1 MRRLSALTGY
11 ERLEDFENDIIS
23 HLRKAYSATE
33 TASRI
38 YDKNIAPTNQQKILF
53 NKWSKLQAFRSERA
67 VEVFETQL
75 QYIWDYAQETKDP
88 DEVLDYFGYF
98 LSGLTS
104 GVQLFSLFE
113 RRPDILKKVIYVT
126 SLSKQLADALAKQ
139 VSVLDGLAD
148 SGPDAIPSNLDGFKK
163 SLKARLL
170 NTKDFETILTNTRAW
185 KSEEHFKIIFA
196 QLTQIITSRRAEQA
210 YSDLAE
216 TCLSL
221 CLDQALSETKRRFG
235 EIAGSSVAILAMG
248 KMGSQEMSCTSD
260 LDIIVIYD
268 GNTDS
273 VSSFKD
279 LDIRTYFQKVTRT
292 LISGLSSSM
301 SYGRLYEVDMRLR
314 PSGRAGTVATSLE
327 GFINYQKTKAW
338 LWERL
343 ALTRARVVVGDQK
356 LCNKIDRALIDIL
369 NQKNNS
375 KEISIEVNEMRQR
388 ISKLEIDK
396 KQKWQIKKPLGGIL
410 DLELLAQSLTLLTNG
425 RDHKPADQ
433 LNNAFSNAIISQID
447 FDILFTSL
455 ELFSTI
461 EHLKRLL
468 GMKEFNTDNL
478 SISAIELFQKTTG
491 IKSLNFID
499 KKIEDSLNNNSK
511 LIEKL
516 MHDF

>member
-1 MRRLSALTGY
+1 MSV
-11 ERLEDFENDIIS
+11 FNNI
-23 HLRKAYSATE
+23 RKEWAANE
-33 TASRI
+33 F
-38 YDKNIAPTNQQKILF
+38 DL
-53 NKWSKLQAFRSERA
+53 
-67 VEVFETQL
+67 VFEG
-75 QYIWDYAQETKDP
+75 DVEM
-88 DEVLDYFGYF
+88 E
-98 LSGLTS
+98 
-104 GVQLFSLFE
+104 
-113 RRPDILKKVIYVT
+113 
-126 SLSKQLADALAKQ
+126 
-139 VSVLDGLAD
+139 
-148 SGPDAIPSNLDGFKK
+148 SNG
-163 SLKARLL
+163 
-170 NTKDFETILTNTRAW
+170 
-185 KSEEHFKIIFA
+185 H
-196 QLTQIITSRRAEQA
+196 
-210 YSDLAE
+210 Y
-216 TCLSL
+216 
-221 CLDQALSETKRRFG
+221 
-235 EIAGSSVAILAMG
+235 
-248 KMGSQEMSCTSD
+248 
-260 LDIIVIYD
+260 
-268 GNTDS
+268 
-273 VSSFKD
+273 
-279 LDIRTYFQKVTRT
+279 
-292 LISGLSSSM
+292 
-301 SYGRLYEVDMRLR
+301 
-314 PSGRAGTVATSLE
+314 
-327 GFINYQKTKAW
+327 
-338 LWERL
+338 
-343 ALTRARVVVGDQK
+343 
-356 LCNKIDRALIDIL
+356 DIL

>member
-1 MRRLSALTGY
+1 MCIRDR
-11 ERLEDFENDIIS
+11 
-23 HLRKAYSATE
+23 
-33 TASRI
+33 
-38 YDKNIAPTNQQKILF
+38 
-53 NKWSKLQAFRSERA
+53 
-67 VEVFETQL
+67 
-75 QYIWDYAQETKDP
+75 
-88 DEVLDYFGYF
+88 
-98 LSGLTS
+98 
-104 GVQLFSLFE
+104 
-113 RRPDILKKVIYVT
+113 
-126 SLSKQLADALAKQ
+126 
-139 VSVLDGLAD
+139 
-148 SGPDAIPSNLDGFKK
+148 
-163 SLKARLL
+163 L

-499 KKIEDSLNNNSK
+499 KKIEDSLNNNSC
-511 LIEKL
+511 LLYTSDAADE
-516 MHDF
+516 

>member
-1 MRRLSALTGY
+1 
-11 ERLEDFENDIIS
+11 
-23 HLRKAYSATE
+23 
-33 TASRI
+33 
-38 YDKNIAPTNQQKILF
+38 
-53 NKWSKLQAFRSERA
+53 
-67 VEVFETQL
+67 
-75 QYIWDYAQETKDP
+75 
-88 DEVLDYFGYF
+88 
-98 LSGLTS
+98 
-104 GVQLFSLFE
+104 
-113 RRPDILKKVIYVT
+113 
-126 SLSKQLADALAKQ
+126 
-139 VSVLDGLAD
+139 
-148 SGPDAIPSNLDGFKK
+148 
-163 SLKARLL
+163 
-170 NTKDFETILTNTRAW
+170 
-185 KSEEHFKIIFA
+185 
-196 QLTQIITSRRAEQA
+196 
-210 YSDLAE
+210 
-216 TCLSL
+216 
-221 CLDQALSETKRRFG
+221 
-235 EIAGSSVAILAMG
+235 
-248 KMGSQEMSCTSD
+248 
-260 LDIIVIYD
+260 
-268 GNTDS
+268 
-273 VSSFKD
+273 
-279 LDIRTYFQKVTRT
+279 
-292 LISGLSSSM
+292 
-301 SYGRLYEVDMRLR
+301 MRLR